1 MEKYPVD
8 VFTGVRPSH
17 TLTIA
22 NYIGA
27 IKPIIDL
34 QKKGA
39 RPVVFVADLHALTDN
54 EPKQVGQYIQ
64 EIAADYIALGLDPE
78 KTSIFTQSAIRE
90 EVLTLTAYLAR
101 LISVAELLRVPTLK
115 DKLKSG
121 ARPETANALL
131 FLYPVLMAAD
141 ILIQRAQRVPVGEDQ
156 LAHLEVSRELARRF
170 NQKYKTVF
178 PLPQPY
184 VTKALRIMSLD
195 GKGKMSKSNP
205 DGAFLLTD
213 TPAHIRAKIKKAA
226 TATEGNITDVLK
238 SHCSIIEHIGTEKEN
253 ELMGAIIK
261 KHKKGEKVMGEFKT
275 LLGDCVERFL
285 VGFQEKRAQVLGN
298 KNFIPLVLEK
308 GNGFARENASR
319 TLELVEKAMK
329 ER

>member
-1 MEKYPVD
+1 MEKYSVD
-8 VFTGVRPSH
+8 IFTGVRPSQ

-34 QKKGA
+34 QQKGGC
-39 RPVVFVADLHALTDN
+39 PVVFIADLHALTDN
-54 EPKQVGQYIQ
+54 EPKYVERYIK
-64 EIAADYIALGLDPE
+64 EVAADYIALGLDPE
-78 KTSIFTQSAIRE
+78 KTKIFTQSTIRE

-115 DKLKSG
+115 DKLKQGS
-121 ARPETANALL
+121 RPETANALL

-141 ILIQRAQRVPVGEDQ
+141 ILIQRAHRVPVGEDQ

-170 NQKYKTVF
+170 NQKYATVF

-184 VTKALRIMSLD
+184 ITKALRILSLD

-205 DGAFLLTD
+205 DGAILLTD
-213 TPAHIRAKIKKAA
+213 TPAHLRAKIKKAA
-226 TATEGNITDVLK
+226 TANEKEITPVLK
-238 SHCSIIEHIGTEKEN
+238 SHCAIIEHIGTESEN
-253 ELMGAIIK
+253 NRMRDIIK
-261 KHKKGEKVMGEFKT
+261 QHKKGEKVMGEFKK
-275 LLGDCVERFL
+275 LFGDCVERFL
-285 VGFQEKRAQVLGN
+285 IMFQEKRAQALGN
-298 KNFIPLVLEK
+298 KSFIPLVLEK
-308 GNGFARENASR
+308 GNGFARENAAR

-329 ER
+329 Q